1 MKTAIVK
8 IQNHVEASFLKASFK
23 KTKIKAR
30 FLTPEEMEDSVFA
43 RLIDEGMKTKT
54 VSKESVMQLLRKNAG

>member
-8 IQNHVEASFLKASFK
+8 IKNKEEESFLKALFK